1 MSPSCYLLISVATRL
16 KSKALTLR
24 TYVTYTCLPVP
35 SDSNSKPPE
44 PRSMSEMAIFQQLS
58 TSTPACEKLWAW
70 GIERSVSQQRATEWQ
85 YLDRTA
91 RSSFT
96 TLIAAFG
103 AQS

>member
-1 MSPSCYLLISVATRL
+1 
-16 KSKALTLR
+16 
-24 TYVTYTCLPVP
+24 
-35 SDSNSKPPE
+35 
-44 PRSMSEMAIFQQLS
+44 MAIFQQLS

-70 GIERSVSQQRATEWQ
+70 GIERSVSQQRATELQ

>member
-1 MSPSCYLLISVATRL
+1 MTSVAAKR
-16 KSKALTLR
+16 
-24 TYVTYTCLPVP
+24 
-35 SDSNSKPPE
+35 
-44 PRSMSEMAIFQQLS
+44 RSRSVNERYAIFQQLS

-70 GIERSVSQQRATEWQ
+70 GIERSVSQQRATELQ
-85 YLDRTA
+85 YLDRMA

>member
-1 MSPSCYLLISVATRL
+1 MVWGLTPHQIRSLVGCSSVI
-16 KSKALTLR
+16 
-24 TYVTYTCLPVP
+24 
-35 SDSNSKPPE
+35 E
-44 PRSMSEMAIFQQLS
+44 IFQQVS